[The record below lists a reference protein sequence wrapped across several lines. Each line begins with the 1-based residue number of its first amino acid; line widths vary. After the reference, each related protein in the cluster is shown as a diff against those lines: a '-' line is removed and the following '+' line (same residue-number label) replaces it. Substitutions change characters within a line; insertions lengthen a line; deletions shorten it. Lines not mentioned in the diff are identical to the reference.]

1 MAEQQKQNSTPSA
14 PSANEQ
20 EGIDQLFGA
29 IRPMLSGGARRYAKL
44 NKLTLKDLNNNPKAP
59 TFNRY
64 SKEDIMDY
72 LSNPYSNEKQLRSA
86 VVYMYGASSH
96 FRRLIQ
102 YFVGLSDLSYV
113 ISPYNIDTST
123 ANPEKVRKNYLRTL
137 KFMNSLNI
145 KDQGTN
151 ILTVCLRED
160 TYYATTWISN
170 DDITIQQLPSDY
182 CKISTIEGG
191 VLNVTFNFAYFDQ
204 NKNLLEYYPK
214 EFENKYNLYKTNGTK
229 AKWQELDSP
238 TSFAIKCNKEILDYS
253 LPPFAGILTN
263 LYEIEDYK
271 LLKLTKTELENYALL
286 VMKLGMDKEG
296 NWAMDFGK
304 AKQFWENLDSVLP
317 EEVGSVLTPMDIDKI
332 SFDEAGTSS
341 TDKVSESEDH
351 LMSAAGVS
359 SQIFSSKNTS
369 SSNAMLLSIKADQAI
384 TFGIVKSIEAAINRI
399 LQSQSWSRDFR
410 VTFLDCSPF
419 NRIELAKLY
428 REGAMY
434 GLPTVSLYCAAIG
447 IGQSE
452 MDTLNYL
459 EDNVLG
465 IKDRFVPL
473 QSSNTMSSGGD
484 DGGRPEKDVGDISD
498 EGEKSKESNTNR

>member
-1 MAEQQKQNSTPSA
+1 MDDVKKDKD
-14 PSANEQ
+14 
-20 EGIDQLFGA
+20 EGLENLYSA
-29 IRPMLSGGARRYAKL
+29 IRGSRFAKL
-44 NKLTLKDLNNNPKAP
+44 NKLILKDLNNNPKSP

-64 SKEDIMDY
+64 SKEEIMGY
-72 LSNPYSNEKQLRSA
+72 LENPYRYETNLRDA

-102 YFVGLSDLSYV
+102 YFVGLSDLSWIV
-113 ISPYNIDTST
+113 SPYKVDTSK
-123 ANPEKVRKNYLRTL
+123 ADRNKIYKNYLKTL
-137 KFMNSLNI
+137 NFMNSMNI
-145 KDQGTN
+145 KDQGAN

-160 TYYATTWISN
+160 TYFATTWITN
-170 DDITIQQLPSDY
+170 DDITLQQLPPAY

-204 NKNLLEYYPK
+204 NKNLLDYYPP
-214 EFENKYNLYKTNGTK
+214 EFTTKYNLYKKEGTK
-229 AKWQELDSP
+229 SKWQELDSP
-238 TSFAIKCNKEILDYS
+238 NSFAIKCNKDILDYS
-253 LPPFAGILTN
+253 MPPFAGILSN

-271 LLKLTKTELENYALL
+271 LLKLTKTELENYALIA
-286 VMKLGMDKEG
+286 MQLGMDKDG

-304 AKQFWENLDSVLP
+304 ARQFWQNLDEVLP
-317 EEVGSVLTPMDIDKI
+317 EEVGSVLTPMKLEKI
-332 SFDEAGTSS
+332 SFDEAGTNS

-384 TFGIVKSIEAAINRI
+384 TFSIVKSIESAINRI
-399 LQSQSWSRDFR
+399 LQAQSWSRDFR

-419 NRIELAKLY
+419 NRMELAKLY

-452 MDTLNYL
+452 MDTLNFL
-459 EDNVLG
+459 EDDILG
-465 IKDRFVPL
+465 IKERFTPL
-473 QSSNTMSSGGD
+473 QSSATMSGD
-484 DGGRPEKDVGDISD
+484 DGGRPEKDLGDISD
-498 EGEKSKESNTNR
+498 EGEKSKERNTNR